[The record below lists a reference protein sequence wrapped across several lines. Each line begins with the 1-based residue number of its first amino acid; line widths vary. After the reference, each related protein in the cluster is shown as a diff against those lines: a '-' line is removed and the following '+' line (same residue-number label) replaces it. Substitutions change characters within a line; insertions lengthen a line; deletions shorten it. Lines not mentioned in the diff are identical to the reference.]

1 MKLEINHRERNEKKT
16 YYMATKQHAT
26 KKTNGSMRKSRRKVK
41 VTWRQ
46 MKMKTQPLK
55 FYWMPPKQCSEES
68 SSLHRTSFYKK
79 EKSQIDNLT
88 HRLSESEKEEST
100 KNQVSR
106 RKEIIKMKE

>member
-1 MKLEINHRERNEKKT
+1 MKLETNHREGNEKKNLLHGEKT
-16 YYMATKQHAT
+16 TCYE
-26 KKTNGSMRKSRRKVK
+26 KTNGSMRKSRRKVK

-79 EKSQIDNLT
+79 EKSQTDNLT
-88 HRLSESEKEEST
+88 HHLSESEKEEST